1 MDNFNKDLAIE
12 YINQML
18 SDQYKLIEDRKLDQ
32 NYNQDQE
39 LKESTELE
47 LAEIINAEKFIN
59 QI

>member
-32 NYNQDQE
+32 NYNEDQE

>member
-18 SDQYKLIEDRKLDQ
+18 SDQYKLIEDRKLDL

>member
-1 MDNFNKDLAIE
+1 MENFNKDLAIE

-18 SDQYKLIEDRKLDQ
+18 NDQYKLIEDRKLDPD
-32 NYNQDQE
+32 YIQDQE

-47 LAEIINAEKFIN
+47 LAEIVNAEKFMD

>member
-1 MDNFNKDLAIE
+1 MNNFNKNLAIE

-18 SDQYKLIEDRKLDQ
+18 NDQYKLIEDRRLDPS
-32 NYNQDQE
+32 YEQDQE

-47 LAEIINAEKFIN
+47 LAEIVNSQKFIN